1 MPQLPQ
7 ASFTPYLLSQTSDR
21 LEGWYLGHVTE
32 IHRVTGHRLYTL
44 YTDSLHR
51 NRALCSLYLTVFT
64 VQTNSSPRHHQEL
77 VYMPLHA
84 VNIVTC
90 RMSGEHG
97 SGMLWDALA
106 SRPALVVPESTWLQG
121 RGTTGPKTTEGSANC
136 SKRRRKIGVELRS
149 WRFLWIV
156 GQSWLLIADCNMFP
170 GGGKRDQL
178 KYVKIVK
185 GCDIMWPELPQ
196 TFHSRPTLDSSTSW
210 RQTPPSW
217 RL

>member
-1 MPQLPQ
+1 VEHVLKVLSKCYMPQ

-32 IHRVTGHRLYTL
+32 SQD
-44 YTDSLHR
+44 TDCTQTHYIVIVHC
-51 NRALCSLYLTVFT
+51 AHCISLYSLCKPTL
-64 VQTNSSPRHHQEL
+64 QISSPRHH
-77 VYMPLHA
+77 VTMSHA

-136 SKRRRKIGVELRS
+136 SKRRKIGVELRS

-156 GQSWLLIADCNMFP
+156 GQSWLFIADCNMFP
-170 GGGKRDQL
+170 GGKRDQL

-185 GCDIMWPELPQ
+185 GCDIMWPELK
-196 TFHSRPTLDSSTSW
+196 SL
-210 RQTPPSW
+210 
-217 RL
+217 L